1 MRARPLGPA
10 KGQAHRIWLPL
21 VAMMVA
27 TLISACSIVDTSPV
41 FEPTGYYPVPDRNCE
56 SSLGSY
62 VLPKTKLVFTV
73 VQNTTSKISVLK
85 DVTTLRVADD
95 PQRYTFCLDF
105 LENWFADDKVQ
116 VRRTKATDALDGA
129 TNRMS
134 GGFLDL
140 VATHSVDMTGV
151 VLTKIIRA
159 IFIYLS
165 GNNGFISGR
174 SAADLANSEWQPVL
188 VPTLDPFD
196 AESMAQW
203 NKSLRRYGFCIALA
217 DYSYDIDAIG
227 YESYCSDPVGIEK
240 AHPSPR
246 RPEVAAIRNAPIKA
260 VTGIYYRP
268 RIAYP
273 VTIFVNSDP
282 LGRGEW
288 RPGKTVYVE
297 MENISPVLGLRLN
310 RAMFAVKKT
319 AIIFEEGRLRNVC
332 LVKGSEVAGAI
343 MPVIELATSLVQL
356 PSATITAEITRLTK
370 SQAVYDAETKVIAM
384 QNRLIE
390 LRQAQIERNAD
401 AIAKLAQS
409 NAFDGATTDGGLVYS
424 GKRIGDE
431 TPSLTFDEP
440 STSVTTTEIDGICK
454 KLTGN
459 GTEVAADDTTFTQ
472 YFDSSFTGLG
482 ETKKPG
488 TP

>member
-1 MRARPLGPA
+1 MRAHPLGPA

-85 DVTTLRVADD
+85 DVTTLRVADN

-116 VRRTKATDALDGA
+116 VRRTTATDTLDGA
-129 TNRMS
+129 TKRTS

-165 GNNGFISGR
+165 GDNGFISGR
-174 SAADLANSEWQPVL
+174 SAADLTNGEWKPVL

-217 DYSYDIDAIG
+217 DFSYDIDAIG

-246 RPEVAAIRNAPIKA
+246 APEIAAIRNAPIKA

-268 RIAYP
+268 RISYP

-343 MPVIELATSLVQL
+343 RPVIELATSLVQL

-370 SQAVYDAETKVIAM
+370 SQAVYEAETKVIAM
-384 QNRLIE
+384 QNQLIE
-390 LRQAQIERNAD
+390 LRQAQLERNAE
-401 AIAKLAQS
+401 AIARLSQNSAS
-409 NAFDGATTDGGLVYS
+409 GDANAGGGLIYS
-424 GKRIGDE
+424 GKGLGGA
-431 TPSLTFDEP
+431 TPDLAFTEP

-454 KLTGN
+454 KLTGD
-459 GTEVAADDTTFTQ
+459 GTNDTTFSQ
-472 YFDSSFTGLG
+472 YFASSFTGLG